1 MSNVKAGDLA
11 IVTAGVGKGAI
22 VEVICGCPHGE
33 NTGLDGAQY
42 INDDYVLRWQCKFVG
57 GKGPAMVGFAYAR
70 YKTCMSWSTARDTHL
85 RPLPGDTEDTT
96 TEREVTA

>member
-11 IVTAGVGKGAI
+11 IVVGPGKNIGLI
-22 VEVICGCPHGE
+22 VEVLSRVARGGNLLP
-33 NTGLDGAQY
+33 DGNVHVSFGTRLEWITKA
-42 INDDYVLRWQCKFVG
+42 VG
-57 GKGPAMVGFAYAR
+57 GPVRRYDGQGNPRTPGRFATVEDQR
-70 YKTCMSWSTARDTHL
+70 L